1 MILGKTGCGKSAT
14 GNSILNAKKFQ
25 TKLSGSSVTH
35 YCSHNSAIRFN
46 RKIVIVDTP
55 GIFDTKVSNDKVQ
68 EEIYKCI
75 GITSPGPHAFVLVL
89 NIVDR
94 FTEEEERTVKHFE
107 KYFGEKIYKY
117 LIVLFTRKDELKAND
132 TTLSAYIDNCPS
144 NLKKFIKKCGN
155 RVSAFD
161 NNLKG
166 SEQEEQVRE
175 LLELILKN
183 IRGNGGNIY
192 TNDMYVTVEQKMKT
206 VEHERLKKEK
216 EKILKEIL
224 HEREK
229 NPMCIKAEQNLKGIV
244 LDEDAFRNG
253 PDDFTTIEQKREQGV
268 QKLKTH
274 FEGLSISKNQRLKGD
289 DEEQLDH
296 KSKSVR
302 AERMHG
308 VIGLKSHFEK
318 LNLNEEHKGGN
329 GIKEQKIKEEGK
341 QIEIEDRNEK
351 LQNENTFH
359 DHLMKRRGPGLDNIH
374 DSSKN
379 IRESLL
385 LCHLPGKHGEEI
397 KHELEKKLMLKEKT
411 IRDELR
417 KEIEEKPESKSIL
430 KCTIL

>member
-107 KYFGEKIYKY
+107 KYFGENIYKY

-132 TTLSAYIDNCPS
+132 TTLSDYIDNCPS

-166 SEQEEQVRE
+166 SEQEEQVWE
-175 LLELILKN
+175 LLEVILKN
-183 IRGNGGNIY
+183 IRENGGKFY
-192 TNDMYVTVEQKMKT
+192 TNDTYVTVEKRIRS
-206 VEHERLKKEK
+206 VENERLKVIEK
-216 EKILKEIL
+216 EGEIL
-224 HEREK
+224 YQRET
-229 NPMCIKAEQNLKGIV
+229 NQIHIRPEQNTKEGAPK
-244 LDEDAFRNG
+244 EDSFRKDQ
-253 PDDFTTIEQKREQGV
+253 DDFTGFELKSEQGV
-268 QKLKTH
+268 QKLKSR
-274 FEGLSISKNQRLKGD
+274 FEGISKYQTQRLKGD
-289 DEEQLDH
+289 DEDQLNRKA
-296 KSKSVR
+296 KSFKQNPI
-302 AERMHG
+302 HG
-308 VIGLKSHFEK
+308 VKGLKSHFEK
-318 LNLNEEHKGGN
+318 LYLSEEETGG
-329 GIKEQKIKEEGK
+329 
-341 QIEIEDRNEK
+341 
-351 LQNENTFH
+351 T
-359 DHLMKRRGPGLDNIH
+359 
-374 DSSKN
+374 KN
-379 IRESLL
+379 QRI
-385 LCHLPGKHGEEI
+385 
-397 KHELEKKLMLKEKT
+397 
-411 IRDELR
+411 
-417 KEIEEKPESKSIL
+417 
-430 KCTIL
+430 

>member
-14 GNSILNAKKFQ
+14 GNSILRSKKFQ

-35 YCSHNSAIRFN
+35 FCSQNSAIRFN

-55 GIFDTKVSNDKVQ
+55 GIFDTKESNEKVQ

-89 NIVDR
+89 NIVER

-117 LIVLFTRKDELKAND
+117 FIVLFTRKDELKANN
-132 TTLSAYIDNCPS
+132 TTLSEYIDNCPS
-144 NLKKFIKKCGN
+144 NLKKLIQKCGN

-175 LLELILKN
+175 LLEVILKN
-183 IRGNGGNIY
+183 IRENGDKFY

-206 VEHERLKKEK
+206 VEHERLKEEE

-224 HEREK
+224 CKREK
-229 NPMCIKAEQNLKGIV
+229 NQMSVKAEQNLKGKV
-244 LDEDAFRNG
+244 LDEDTFRKGQDN
-253 PDDFTTIEQKREQGV
+253 FTTIEQREQGV
-268 QKLKTH
+268 KGLKTH
-274 FEGLSISKNQRLKGD
+274 FEGLSISQNRRLKKD
-289 DEEQLDH
+289 DTEQLDH

-302 AERMHG
+302 EERMHG
-308 VIGLKSHFEK
+308 VIGLKSHFEN
-318 LNLNEEHKGGN
+318 LNLNDEHKEGN
-329 GIKEQKIKEEGK
+329 GIKEQKIKEEGET
-341 QIEIEDRNEK
+341 IEIEDRNEK
-351 LQNENTFH
+351 LPNENILH
-359 DHLMKRRGPGLDNIH
+359 DHLMKRRGPRLDNIH

-385 LCHLPGKHGEEI
+385 LCHLPGNHGEEI
-397 KHELEKKLMLKEKT
+397 KHELENKLMLKEKT

-430 KCTIL
+430 KCTIQ